1 MLCNRPRTS
10 QLRVFCLVFGGV
22 FLGKVRNVDAA
33 QFNLD
38 VKQSASLQK

>member
-1 MLCNRPRTS
+1 MQQTKDFTAESL
-10 QLRVFCLVFGGV
+10 LFGFWWV
-22 FLGKVRNVDAA
+22 FLGKVRNVDAV